1 MQRAA
6 AAEPKY
12 RPPLDPGFVPAW
24 SWRRA
29 YAELVASTVGCV
41 CVTVALAQPDGAV
54 SVFRTRM
61 LPETRDY
68 AGLNLHYLERT
79 LKFLL
84 WSRGGLRVFIAG
96 APFTA
101 QRIASIYARDGAR
114 AFDADFLGRR
124 IYLDDFEILACD
136 EDELPVEQTVGSV
149 GGGGLGG
156 CRIGFDLGGSDR
168 KVAAVIDGNV
178 VFSEETRWDPYFQ
191 IDPAYHEDGIRQ
203 SLRRAAAHLPRVDAI
218 GGSAAGVYVSNEP
231 RVGSL
236 FRGVPD
242 DAFAQRIRPMF
253 KRLAAEWSVPFEVA
267 NDGDVSVLAAAH
279 MLGERGVQGGVLG
292 LSLGTSLAG
301 GYVGPEGSLR
311 PWLNE
316 LAFVPVDYRTA
327 GEGAHVDEWSGDA
340 GTGARYHSQQALGQL
355 LRHPDIPSGL
365 ALPEKLVKL
374 QEAAERGEAWTYPI
388 YESLGVYLGYSLAHF
403 SEYYDFS
410 NVVVLG
416 RVTSGPG
423 GEIMM
428 NTAREV
434 LRGEAPE
441 LSGKISFVAVDE
453 NFKRHGQAIAAAS
466 LPRIQ
471 AKAL

>member
-1 MQRAA
+1 MQLAA

-29 YAELVASTVGCV
+29 YAELVARTDACAP
-41 CVTVALAQPDGAV
+41 VTVALAQPGGVV
-54 SVFRTRM
+54 SVLRTRM
-61 LPETRDY
+61 LPDTPDY
-68 AGLNLHYLERT
+68 AALNLHFLERT

-84 WSRGGLRVFIAG
+84 WSRGGSRVSIAG
-96 APFTA
+96 APSTV
-101 QRIASIYARDGAR
+101 QRIASIYAPDGAR
-114 AFDADFLGRR
+114 AFDADFIGRKV
-124 IYLDDFEILACD
+124 YLDDFEVVACYEQD
-136 EDELPVEQTVGSV
+136 LPEEQSAGGT

-168 KVAAVIDGNV
+168 KVAAVIDGKV
-178 VFSEETRWDPYFQ
+178 VFSEEMRWDPYFQ
-191 IDPAYHEDGIRQ
+191 SDPAYHEAGIRE
-203 SLRRAAAHLPRVDAI
+203 SLCRAAAHLPRVDAI

-242 DAFAQRIRPMF
+242 DAFARRIRPLF

-267 NDGDVSVLAAAH
+267 NDGDVTALAAAH
-279 MLGERGVQGGVLG
+279 MLGERGSQGGVLG

-301 GYVGPEGSLR
+301 GYVGPGGSLR

-316 LAFVPVDYRTA
+316 LAFVPVDYRTV
-327 GEGAHVDEWSGDA
+327 GEGAHIDEWSGDA

-355 LRHPDIPSGL
+355 LKHPDIPSDL
-365 ALPEKLVKL
+365 PLPEKLVKL
-374 QEAAERGEAWTYPI
+374 QEAAERGEAWTRPV

-403 SEYYDFS
+403 AEFYDFS
-410 NVVVLG
+410 NVVLLG

-423 GEIMM
+423 GEAMM
-428 NTAREV
+428 NKAREV
-434 LRGEAPE
+434 LRGEALE
-441 LSGKISFVAVDE
+441 LSEKISFVAVDE

-471 AKAL
+471 EKSP